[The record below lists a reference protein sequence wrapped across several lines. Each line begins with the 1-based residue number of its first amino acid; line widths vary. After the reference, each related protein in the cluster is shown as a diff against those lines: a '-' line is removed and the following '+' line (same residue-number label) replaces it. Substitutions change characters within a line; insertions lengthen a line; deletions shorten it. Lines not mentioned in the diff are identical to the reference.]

1 MLSPVRHKFFLLQI
15 QIIFRFCKWA
25 SGQIAVCSD
34 YGDEIDYAS
43 LVYLH
48 QDLSTLIEEIPSLL
62 EFKENENDVF
72 SAANNELKKRIL
84 ESSSLI
90 RKYVQDQIIGTNSLI
105 LFLIF
110 NLREANDQLVA
121 KRS

>member
-34 YGDEIDYAS
+34 YGEEIDYAS

-48 QDLSTLIEEIPSLL
+48 EDLSTLIEEIPSLL
-62 EFKENENDVF
+62 EFEEKENGVF
-72 SAANNELKKRIL
+72 SAANEELKKRID

-90 RKYVQDQIIGTNSLI
+90 RKYVQDQIIGKNLI
-105 LFLIF
+105 LCSAVKL
-110 NLREANDQLVA
+110 NP
-121 KRS
+121 SG

>member
-34 YGDEIDYAS
+34 YGEEIDYAS

-48 QDLSTLIEEIPSLL
+48 EDLSTLIEEIPSLL
-62 EFKENENDVF
+62 EFEEKDDDSNDVF
-72 SAANNELKKRIL
+72 SAANNELKKRII

-90 RKYVQDQIIGTNSLI
+90 RKYVQDQIIGKNSLI
-105 LFLIF
+105 LFLTLARRMT
-110 NLREANDQLVA
+110 N
-121 KRS
+121 